1 MDKRKNVI
9 ITCLGA
15 LLIVMSLI
23 FYSTNGSSLE
33 LFKETKL
40 NEKTVVKKILEK
52 IDQGE
57 NLKEFSI
64 SNNILN
70 VSYDLEYVKY
80 EILEKNSSILFY
92 LIEDLDELNFSLND
106 EKFSFNR
113 DEIEK
118 IYRSFEAIDIKFINN
133 RYENILFENTYL
145 GNIDGVYDVFDVSEL
160 CLEKMEQIYQDDNF
174 AYYISCS
181 SLNDLILV
189 SSNKQYK
196 LADALEQKMI
206 TIDDLFKTSIK
217 ISKVGLDSSENPS

>member
-40 NEKTVVKKILEK
+40 NEKTIVEKILEK
-52 IDQGE
+52 IDQSKD
-57 NLKEFSI
+57 LKEFSI
-64 SNNILN
+64 SDNILN
-70 VSYDLEYVKY
+70 VSYDLEYMKY

-92 LIEDLDELNFSLND
+92 LIEDLDELNFSLNG

-118 IYRSFEAIDIKFINN
+118 IYRSFEDINIKFINN
-133 RYENILFENTYL
+133 RYENVLFENTYL

-160 CLEKMEQIYQDDNF
+160 CLEKMEQIYQDDVF
-174 AYYISCS
+174 SYYISCS

-189 SSNKQYK
+189 SNNKQYK

-206 TIDDLFKTSIK
+206 TIDDLFKTNIK